1 MNKNI
6 LAIKDLVASQTYKQI
21 ITTWYVK
28 CCSRSKYK
36 GVKGSTE
43 EGTCQLRGIRKDF
56 TEVGTLEL

>member
-36 GVKGSTE
+36 GVSVTAEVMQDGSS
-43 EGTCQLRGIRKDF
+43 RKN
-56 TEVGTLEL
+56 T